1 MKWNHHA
8 SLRPAMAILLEPL
21 FNSSQLPLPPSSYA
35 TVFQSFTGKNL
46 LKQGQQLHAHIDT
59 RGLRPTPFL
68 AAKMVAMYA
77 SSGDIVSAAR
87 IFHSVPNPSLLLFNS
102 IVRAY
107 SLYKYSQETLH
118 IFIRM
123 HSLNFRGDYF
133 TYPFVLKS
141 IADQELLCI
150 GKCTHLLTMKDGL
163 RFDLYV
169 ATSLIDM
176 YVKCGALGDARKLF
190 DEMPVR
196 DVSSWNALISGYM
209 KEGSVGLARELF
221 DEMPTKN
228 IVSWTSMISGYTQN
242 GLAANALQLFDKMLR
257 RGSELKPNWVTIM
270 SILPACAHSSA
281 LEQGRKIHRLAQEEG
296 LDSHPSV
303 QTALVGMYAKCGSL
317 PDAKLCFDR
326 IKPSSRNSVAWNSMI
341 SAYAS
346 HGRGTDAIQT
356 FELMIQAG
364 VRPDS
369 ITFTGLLSGC
379 SHSGLVELGLR
390 YFDSMSL
397 DYAVERRHEHYACV
411 VDLLGRAGRLVEAY
425 EFISRMPMPAGAS
438 VWGALLAAGRCHRNL
453 EISELAAKKLFVLE
467 PENSGNYVILANMY
481 SEASMWDEAR
491 ALRALQKLQN
501 VKKNPG
507 CSWIEID
514 GKAYM
519 FLSEDASYPQAE
531 EIHLLLREVSER
543 MKAAGYVPDTSCS
556 LHDVSEEE
564 KEYSLTTHSEKLALA
579 FGILNT
585 RHGAV
590 LRITKNLR
598 ICGDCHNAF
607 KFVSK
612 VYEREIVVRDVN
624 RFHHFQEGSC
634 SCDDYW

>member
-35 TVFQSFTGKNL
+35 TVFQAFTGKNL
-46 LKQGQQLHAHIDT
+46 LKQGQQLHPLPSRHA
-59 RGLRPTPFL
+59 LPFPS
-68 AAKMVAMYA
+68 KMVAMYA

-87 IFHSVPNPSLLLFNS
+87 IFHSFPNPFLLLFNS

-176 YVKCGALGDARKLF
+176 YVKCGARKLF

-242 GLAANALQLFDKMLR
+242 GLAANALQLFDKMSR

-270 SILPACAHSSA
+270 SILPACTHFSA
-281 LEQGRKIHRLAQEEG
+281 LEQGRRIHRLAQEES

-317 PDAKLCFDR
+317 PDAKLCVDR
-326 IKPSSRNSVAWNSMI
+326 IKPSSRNLVAWNSMI

-369 ITFTGLLSGC
+369 ITFMVLLLGC

-390 YFDSMSL
+390 YFDSMSS
-397 DYAVERRHEHYACV
+397 DYAVERRHEHYACM
-411 VDLLGRAGRLVEAY
+411 VDLLGCAGRLVEAY
-425 EFISRMPMPAGAS
+425 EFISQMPMPAGAS
-438 VWGALLAAGRCHRNL
+438 VWGALLAARRCHRNL

-467 PENSGNYVILANMY
+467 PENSGNYVILANRY
-481 SEASMWDEAR
+481 SEASMWDEK
-491 ALRALQKLQN
+491 RALQKSQN
-501 VKKNPG
+501 VRKNPG

-519 FLSEDASYPQAE
+519 FLSEVAAAASYPQAE

-543 MKAAGYVPDTSCS
+543 MKEAGYVLDT
-556 LHDVSEEE
+556 
-564 KEYSLTTHSEKLALA
+564 
-579 FGILNT
+579 
-585 RHGAV
+585 
-590 LRITKNLR
+590 
-598 ICGDCHNAF
+598 
-607 KFVSK
+607 K
-612 VYEREIVVRDVN
+612 VKKREIVVRDVN

-634 SCDDYW
+634 SCEDFFLFVFGVEEFPNHSLLLSYK